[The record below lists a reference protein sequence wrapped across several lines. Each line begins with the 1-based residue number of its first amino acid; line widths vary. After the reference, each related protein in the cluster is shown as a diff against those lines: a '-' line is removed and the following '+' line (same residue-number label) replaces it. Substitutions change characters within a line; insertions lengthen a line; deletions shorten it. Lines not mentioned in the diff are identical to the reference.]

1 MLPLIPIKI
10 PTHHP
15 PLPSQSMAFLLLLLL
30 LLFPVQLHAQQSYVD
45 NKQLDCN
52 QNYTTTLGFVCN
64 GAATS
69 CPSYL
74 TFRSTSTYNSP
85 VSIAYLLSADASQ
98 IAAANN
104 ISDVDVLP
112 IDTLVIV
119 PVNCSCSQNYY
130 QHNASYVLKQQGET
144 YFSVANNTYQALT
157 TCQAMITQNPYNF
170 RRLFPDMR
178 LAVPLRCAC
187 PTPNQTAAG
196 FKYLLT
202 YLIRQGE
209 TFEYIARAF
218 SGAGA
223 DVQGVLDA
231 NMLTI
236 NDRIFFF
243 TPILLPLKTEPTK
256 ENINTVASPP
266 LPFPPPTLPTT
277 PASDSTSRKW
287 VFIGVG
293 IGAGALVLLSSFFV
307 VWFFWYRHP
316 RHHKSP
322 LPPPKLAEE
331 SGEAAR
337 PLSNWSV
344 LSEGVRSAIETLT
357 VYKFED
363 LEKATNSFAESNRIN
378 GSPVYR
384 GSFKGDNAVVK
395 IMKGDV
401 TREIDA
407 LRQINHSHIVR
418 LSGFCLHQGITYLVS
433 EYAEKGSLTE
443 WLRAGGGITKLQ
455 NKDSDEKYN
464 SPPSDR
470 RQLGWK
476 QRLQIAYDVAD
487 ALNYLHNFT
496 NPPYIHKNLK
506 SSNILLDGNMRA
518 KVANFGLARTLDTD
532 DQAVVTRHVVGTHGY
547 MAPEYIESGLV
558 TQKLDVFALGV
569 IMLELLSGREPIAK
583 VSNGNERKDED
594 DGLLLSQSIQGV
606 LGGENV
612 RENLRQFMDP
622 RLGEEYPLE
631 LAYSMAEL
639 ARSCVA
645 HNLDARP
652 NVSEVFMA
660 LSNLLSSSLDWD
672 PSHQT
677 SLSHTE

>member
-1 MLPLIPIKI
+1 
-10 PTHHP
+10 
-15 PLPSQSMAFLLLLLL
+15 MAFLLRLLLLLL
-30 LLFPVQLHAQQSYVD
+30 LLFSEEQSHAQQSYVN

-52 QNYTTTLGFVCN
+52 QNDTTTLGFVCN

-74 TFRSTSTYNSP
+74 TFRSTPTYNNP
-85 VSIAYLLSADASQ
+85 VTIAYLLNADASQ

-104 ISDVDVLP
+104 ISDVDLLP
-112 IDTLVIV
+112 VDTLVIV

-157 TCQAMITQNPYNF
+157 TCQSMIAQNPYNI
-170 RRLFPDMR
+170 RQLYPDLRLT
-178 LAVPLRCAC
+178 VPLRCAC
-187 PTPNQTAAG
+187 PTPNQIAAG

-202 YLIRQGE
+202 YLIRQGNS
-209 TFEYIARAF
+209 FEYIAGAF
-218 SGAGA
+218 GGAGA
-223 DVQGVLDA
+223 DVQSILDA
-231 NMLTI
+231 NRLTI
-236 NDRIFFF
+236 DHLIFFF
-243 TPILLPLKTEPTK
+243 TPILVPLKTELTK

-266 LPFPPPTLPTT
+266 PLFPPPAPPTT
-277 PASDSTSRKW
+277 PAAQSSSSNSRKW

-293 IGAGALVLLSSFFV
+293 IGAAVLVLFSSVFM
-307 VWFFWYRHP
+307 VWFFCYRHP
-316 RHHKSP
+316 RHQKSP
-322 LPPPKLAEE
+322 LPPPKLADE

-344 LSEGVRSAIETLT
+344 SSEGIRSAIETLT

-363 LEKATNSFAESNRIN
+363 LEKATGSFAESNRIN
-378 GSPVYR
+378 GSSVYR
-384 GSFKGDNAVVK
+384 GSFKGDDAVVK

-401 TREIDA
+401 SREIDV

-418 LSGFCLHQGITYLVS
+418 LSGFCLHQGITYLVY

-443 WLRAGGGITKLQ
+443 WLRPSGGIIKLQ
-455 NKDSDEKYN
+455 NKDSDDKYN
-464 SPPSDR
+464 SALSDR
-470 RQLGWK
+470 RLDWK
-476 QRLQIAYDVAD
+476 QRLQVAYDVTD

-506 SSNILLDGNMRA
+506 SSSILLDGNMRA

-532 DQAVVTRHVVGTHGY
+532 DQAVMTRHVVGTYGY

-558 TQKLDVFALGV
+558 TPKLDVFALGV
-569 IMLELLSGREPIAK
+569 VMLELLSGREPIAN
-583 VSNGNERKDED
+583 VSNSNGNERKDED
-594 DGLLLSQSIQGV
+594 DQLLLSESIEGV

-612 RENLRQFMDP
+612 RQNLREFMDP
-622 RLGEEYPLE
+622 WLGEEYPLE
-631 LAYSMAEL
+631 IAYSMAQL

-645 HNLDARP
+645 HKLDARP
-652 NVSEVFMA
+652 PVSEVFMA
-660 LSNLLSSSLDWD
+660 LSKLLSSSLDWD
-672 PSHQT
+672 PSHET
-677 SLSHTE
+677 SLSLSD